1 MPPKTVV
8 KKSEQTKETKKKVVK
23 KEETSGESESE
34 NENKSES
41 EDEVVVK
48 KKEVKKQ
55 PVKKTSKKVTKKE
68 ESEQSESEVEQ
79 DQPEPVEQD
88 QHKEVLFEEQ
98 NEQNELNQPKWGE
111 ELSDNE
117 HNEKNEHNEEKVSSN
132 EQKASFEASKHV
144 QEKPRFNKNNRNDKR
159 FQTQNKTERTE
170 RTDRT
175 DRPKSHFKPR
185 EENQTEDKGEKTFAK
200 YNMNSGKRVGVN
212 KNSQALKFS
221 YNDYDNVANPV
232 FEVSTEDLIKV
243 LIARSFKEGQMTLK
257 RSLESVLR
265 AMHHECNFPTSNE

>member
-1 MPPKTVV
+1 MPPKAVV

-98 NEQNELNQPKWGE
+98 NELKWGE

-117 HNEKNEHNEEKVSSN
+117 YNENNEQKVSSN
-132 EQKASFEASKHV
+132 EQKTSPEVSKHV

-243 LIARSFKEGQMTLK
+243 LIARSFKEGQITLK